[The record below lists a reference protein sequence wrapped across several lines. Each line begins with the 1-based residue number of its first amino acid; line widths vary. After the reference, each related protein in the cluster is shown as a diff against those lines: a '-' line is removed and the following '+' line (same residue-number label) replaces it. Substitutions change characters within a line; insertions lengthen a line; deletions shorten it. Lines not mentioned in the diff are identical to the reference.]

1 MGLKEGNRWD
11 AAHLALRRLYETRV
25 PPGMSQAQFGAEF
38 GIGSQAMVWQYLS
51 GYRPLNYEV
60 AAKFARGLRCTIRD
74 ISPEMASSLET
85 EILPVLGRKV
95 RKVATVAAIAIL
107 CAQAPQIAEASTLH
121 KIFSNAVVLQVVD
134 LNMHCMRMLRRMR
147 RWLTSVL
154 TPLYQ
159 FVQI

>member
-11 AAHLALRRLYETRV
+11 AAHLALRRLYEARV
-25 PPGMSQAQFGAEF
+25 PAGMSQAEFGAEF
-38 GIGSQAMVWQYLS
+38 DIGTQAMVWQYLS

-85 EILPVLGRKV
+85 EILPMLGRKV
-95 RKVATVAAIAIL
+95 RKVATVAAVAIL
-107 CAQAPQIAEASTLH
+107 CAQAPQPAKATILH
-121 KIFSNAVVLQVVD
+121 NID
-134 LNMHCMRMLRRMR
+134 LNMHCMRMVRRLR